1 MTSDVIIRK
10 KNEVYLQLKTHPHIA
25 YELSDHFT
33 FEVEGAQF
41 MPAFR
46 QKYWDG
52 KIRLY
57 SPGTGEIYAGLREYI
72 EQFCKERHYTYEYVE
87 NIFFGMPDEENE
99 LISLEGVKSFTQKFS
114 TIKARDYQYTAIY
127 EALRKKRKL
136 IVSPTGSGK
145 SFMIYSIV
153 RFLQETGQ
161 KIIIVVPTTSLVEQ
175 MYKDFDDYGWVS
187 EEFCHKV
194 YAGHEKISPK
204 PVTITTWQSVYKQ
217 SIKYFECFDAVIGD
231 EAHLFKAKSLTD
243 ILTKLHHAKYRVG
256 FTGTLD
262 GSKTNKLVLEGLF
275 GPHEKITSTN
285 ELIQQGHLSRLKIKI
300 IALKHQPIKFDTYHD
315 EIEYLISHSMR
326 NNFIKNLAL
335 DLGGNTLILFNY
347 VEKHGEPLYELINN
361 SVRSDRKIFF
371 VHGGVDVKDREEIR
385 SITETEDNAIIVASY
400 GTFSTGINIKK
411 LHNIIFA
418 SPSKSRVRNLQSI
431 GRVLRKGENKNTA
444 ILYDIAD
451 DTSKDSIHPNYTL
464 KHLLERV
471 KIYNQENFDYEII
484 NIKVKN

>member
-1 MTSDVIIRK
+1 MSDVIIRK
-10 KNEVYLQLKTHPHIA
+10 KNEVYLQLKTLPHIS

-33 FEVEGAQF
+33 FEVEGGKF
-41 MPAFR
+41 MPAYR

-52 KIRLY
+52 KIRLF

-72 EQFCKERHYTYEYVE
+72 EAFCDERGYKYEYADNE
-87 NIFFGMPDEENE
+87 FFGMPNAEDE
-99 LISLEGVKSFTQKFS
+99 LVSFDGVKSFTQRFS
-114 TIKARDYQYTAIY
+114 SLKARDYQYKAIY

-161 KIIIVVPTTSLVEQ
+161 KILIVVPTTSLVEQ
-175 MYKDFDDYGWVS
+175 MYKDFESYGWMA

-204 PVTITTWQSVYKQ
+204 PVTITTWQSIYKQ
-217 SIKYFECFDAVIGD
+217 HRKYFECFTAVIGD

-275 GPHEKITSTN
+275 GTHEKITNTN
-285 ELIQQGHLSRLKIKI
+285 ELITQGHLSRLKIKI
-300 IALKHQPIKFDTYHD
+300 ISLRHNHVKFDSYHE
-315 EIEYLISHSMR
+315 EIDYLISHPKR

-335 DLGGNTLILFNY
+335 DLSGNTLVLFNY
-347 VEKHGEPLYELINN
+347 VERHGEPLYDLINKN
-361 SVRSDRKIFF
+361 AKDGRKVFF
-371 VHGGVDVKDREEIR
+371 VHGGIDVKDREEIR
-385 SITETEDNAIIVASY
+385 AITEQESDAIIIASY
-400 GTFSTGINIKK
+400 GTFSTGINIKN

-444 ILYDIAD
+444 VLYDIAD
-451 DTSKDSIHPNYTL
+451 DTSKDSNNPNYTL
-464 KHLLERV
+464 RHLFERV

-484 NIKVKN
+484 NVKLKG

>member
-1 MTSDVIIRK
+1 MSDVIIKK
-10 KNEVYLQLKTHPHIA
+10 KNEVYLQLKTPPHIS

-33 FEVEGAQF
+33 FEVEGAKF
-41 MPAFR
+41 MPAYR

-52 KIRLY
+52 KIRLF

-72 EQFCKERHYTYEYVE
+72 EQFCQERHYTYEYAD
-87 NIFFGMPDEENE
+87 NDFFGMPDAEDE
-99 LISLEGVKSFTQKFS
+99 LVSFDGVKSFTKRFS
-114 TIKARDYQYTAIY
+114 SLKARDYQYTAIY

-145 SFMIYSIV
+145 SFMIYSII

-175 MYKDFDDYGWVS
+175 MYKDFFSYGWDV
-187 EEFCHKV
+187 EEYCHRV
-194 YAGHEKISPK
+194 YAGHEKVSSK

-217 SIKYFECFDAVIGD
+217 HRKYFECFSAVIGD
-231 EAHLFKAKSLTD
+231 EAHLFKAKSLAH

-275 GPHEKITSTN
+275 GPHEKITNTN
-285 ELIQQGHLSRLKIKI
+285 ELILQGHLSKLKIKI
-300 IALKHQPIKFDTYHD
+300 ISLRHKPIKFDSYHE
-315 EIEYLISHSMR
+315 EIDYLVSHPRR
-326 NNFIKNLAL
+326 NNFIKNLAV
-335 DLGGNTLILFNY
+335 DLSGNSLILFNY
-347 VEKHGEPLYELINN
+347 VERHGEPLYELINSN
-361 SVRSDRKIFF
+361 VKDGRKVFL
-371 VHGGVDVKDREEIR
+371 VHGGVDVKDREDIR
-385 SITETEDNAIIVASY
+385 AITEQESNAIIIASY
-400 GTFSTGINIKK
+400 GTFSTGINIKN

-444 ILYDIAD
+444 VLYDIAD
-451 DTSKDSIHPNYTL
+451 DTSKDSSNPNYTL
-464 KHLLERV
+464 RHLFERV

-484 NIKVKN
+484 NVKLKQ

>member
-1 MTSDVIIRK
+1 MSDVIIRK
-10 KNEVYLQLKTHPHIA
+10 KNEVYLQLKTLPHIS

-33 FEVEGAQF
+33 FEVEGAKF
-41 MPAFR
+41 MPAYR

-52 KIRLY
+52 KIRLF

-72 EQFCKERHYTYEYVE
+72 EAFCDERGYKYEYADNE
-87 NIFFGMPDEENE
+87 FFGMPNAEDE
-99 LISLEGVKSFTQKFS
+99 LVSFDGVKSFTQRFS
-114 TIKARDYQYTAIY
+114 SLKARDYQYKAIY

-161 KIIIVVPTTSLVEQ
+161 KILIVVPTTSLVEQ
-175 MYKDFDDYGWVS
+175 MYKDFESYGWMA

-204 PVTITTWQSVYKQ
+204 PVTITTWQSIYKQ
-217 SIKYFECFDAVIGD
+217 HRKYFECFTAVIGD

-275 GPHEKITSTN
+275 GTHEKITNTN
-285 ELIQQGHLSRLKIKI
+285 ELITQGHLSRLKIKI
-300 IALKHQPIKFDTYHD
+300 ISLRHNHVKFDSYHE
-315 EIEYLISHSMR
+315 EIDYLISHPKR

-335 DLGGNTLILFNY
+335 DLSGNTLVLFNY
-347 VEKHGEPLYELINN
+347 VERHGEPLYDLINKN
-361 SVRSDRKIFF
+361 AKDGRKVFF
-371 VHGGVDVKDREEIR
+371 VHGGIDVKDREEIR
-385 SITETEDNAIIVASY
+385 AITEQESDAIIIASY
-400 GTFSTGINIKK
+400 GTFSTGINIKN

-444 ILYDIAD
+444 VLYDIAD
-451 DTSKDSIHPNYTL
+451 DTAKDSNNPNYTL
-464 KHLLERV
+464 RHLFERV

-484 NIKVKN
+484 NVKLKG